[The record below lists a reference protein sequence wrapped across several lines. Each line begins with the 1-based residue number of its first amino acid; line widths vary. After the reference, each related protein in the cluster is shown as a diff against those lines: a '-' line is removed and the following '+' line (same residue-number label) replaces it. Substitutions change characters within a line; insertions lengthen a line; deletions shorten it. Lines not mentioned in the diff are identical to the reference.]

1 MATTTPN
8 FGWSVPESTDL
19 VKDGATAIELLGDSI
34 DTSFVDLLGGTTGQ
48 VLTKASGTDLD
59 FSFTTPAAGALA
71 LISTTTIGSAVSTV
85 TVSSAFS
92 STYDNYKITVT
103 GGTCS
108 SSNQFLSLQL
118 GSTTTGYYLANLG
131 APYDGSP
138 INSNVTNNGSL
149 FNVGITNTNGNNLN
163 AEVFSPNL
171 AKRTY
176 IMNSNPQNASARTG
190 AGYQDS
196 NTVFTAF
203 TIAPGSGTITGG
215 EIRVYGYNN

>member
-34 DTSFVDLLGGTTGQ
+34 DSSFVDLLGGTTGQ

-92 STYDNYKITVT
+92 ATYDNYRVTVT

-118 GSTTTGYYLANLG
+118 GSTTTGYYLQNLG
-131 APYDGSP
+131 QAYDGSGL
-138 INSNVTNNGSL
+138 NSTLANNGAL
-149 FNVGITNTNGNNLN
+149 FNIGITHTDGNFMSVDL
-163 AEVFSPNL
+163 FGPNL
-171 AKRTY
+171 AKRTF
-176 IMNSNPQNASARTG
+176 ITNAVAQNSSARAG
-190 AGYQDS
+190 AGYQS
-196 NTVFTAF
+196 STTAFTAF
-203 TIAPGSGTITGG
+203 TIAPGSGTLTGG
-215 EIRVYGYNN
+215 EIRVYGYSN